1 MITLNYSV
9 ADLLQKALDRIQD
22 HKSAEAIPYIEIAIE
37 SLEQEKPAVIKS
49 SIPQE
54 RSKSLTK
61 SNADSIQGVI
71 PLSVT
76 SRKVYDHVCDYINQI
91 PVGGE
96 FKFIDVKNYL
106 KYVLGFSFN
115 QRISDTASDHLKRL
129 TSQKYLERPNFKG
142 RTYIVIN
149 HPYVVIDR
157 P

>member
-96 FKFIDVKNYL
+96 FRFIDVLMTINSFE
-106 KYVLGFSFN
+106 LG
-115 QRISDTASDHLKRL
+115 I
-129 TSQKYLERPNFKG
+129 
-142 RTYIVIN
+142 
-149 HPYVVIDR
+149 HPIFM
-157 P
+157 